1 LKAAAESNLKMSNQ
15 MIAAV
20 YHAAGDVR
28 LEKLAIPTPTKGEV
42 LLKVLRSGMCGT
54 DASEFKSGPKIFP
67 TQTRHA
73 ASGHQGPMVLG
84 HEFIGEI
91 QGEVDPALGFNPGDI
106 VASGAGI
113 SCGACKRCKEGR
125 TNLCDT
131 YVTLGL
137 NRHGGMAEYVAVPAS
152 TLVKVP
158 QNMNLDAAGI
168 AQPLAVGLH
177 AARRSGVSNGDRVL
191 LIGSGAIGTFVLAA
205 LKFLYQA
212 EVTVLDFGGSRLER
226 ASRLGADHVVE
237 VGPEAAKNILD
248 SFQGNPI
255 DVVIEASGA
264 PGQLKFA
271 IDMVR
276 RGGSILQ
283 VGLPTGPQVIDIHK
297 IVMSEID
304 IHTTLAHV
312 CGQDLAVALEI
323 LSTTRLAAELIEGV
337 YPLSE
342 VSNQLE
348 LLSTGKIQ
356 GKVLFNPE
364 L

>member
-1 LKAAAESNLKMSNQ
+1 MF
-15 MIAAV
+15 AAV
-20 YHAAGDVR
+20 YHASHDVR
-28 LEKLAIPTPTKGEV
+28 LETIDVPMAAPGEV
-42 LLKVLRSGMCGT
+42 LLKILRSGICGT
-54 DASEFKSGPKIFP
+54 DASEFKSGPLIFP
-67 TQTRHA
+67 TVNKHA
-73 ASGHQGPMVLG
+73 VSGHLGPMVLG

-91 QGEVDPALGFNPGDI
+91 VSVADQSSGFSVGDV

-113 SCGACKRCKEGR
+113 SCGECRRCKENR
-125 TNLCDT
+125 TNLCEK

-137 NRHGGMAEYVAVPAS
+137 NRNGGLAEYVAVPAS

-158 QNMNLDAAGI
+158 AGLSLDAAGI

-177 AARRSGVSNGDRVL
+177 AARRSQVRNGDKVL

-205 LKFLYQA
+205 LKHLVDA

-226 ASRLGADHVVE
+226 AARLGANHTVE
-237 VGPEAAKNILD
+237 VGPDATENIKKI
-248 SFQGNPI
+248 FTTGI

-264 PGQLKFA
+264 PGQLQFA
-271 IDMVR
+271 IEMVK
-276 RGGSILQ
+276 RGGNVLQ
-283 VGLPTGPQVIDIHK
+283 VGLPTSRQEIDIHR
-297 IVMSEID
+297 IVMNEID

-312 CGQDLAVALEI
+312 CGQDLGVSLEI
-323 LSTTRLAAELIEGV
+323 LATTNLAAELIEGV

-356 GKVLFNPE
+356 GKVLFDPT